1 MERFGRVLRRVD
13 RRLEAP
19 EPERSR
25 ILTELA
31 GDLEDL
37 YRAYRERGLEEAEAI
52 REAEKW
58 LSPSAEALASL
69 RSLHLPAFERLLD
82 RLSGTTRGRVELGLV
97 TLVSLMAVGSAVVA
111 VLRSGTLSASSIGL
125 WLVAGLVAAGLGIG
139 VSQGYALFVRGDQ
152 LRGGWRRRS
161 RRVLAAAVGS
171 AMAGLLAGGVR
182 LTLTTAP
189 PEAGSTSSAFWS
201 EVSTASGVAA
211 LGLSGSL
218 LLALLWLVLRVRA
231 EVVARARTHLRETL
245 DRLDGEGRDGERR
258 DGSGGR
264 DSARRDRARWDR

>member
-13 RRLEAP
+13 RCLEAP

-37 YRAYRERGLEEAEAI
+37 YRAYRERGLEEAEAV

-97 TLVSLMAVGSAVVA
+97 TLVSLMAVGSGVFA
-111 VLRSGTLSASSIGL
+111 VLRSGTLSASSVGL
-125 WLVAGLVAAGLGIG
+125 WIVAGLVAAGLGIG
-139 VSQGYALFVRGDQ
+139 VSLGYALFVRGDR
-152 LRGGWRRRS
+152 LGGGWRRGS

-171 AMAGLLAGGVR
+171 AMAGVLTGGLR
-182 LTLTTAP
+182 LSLTAAL
-189 PEAGSTSSAFWS
+189 PEPGSTSSAFWS
-201 EVSTASGVAA
+201 EVATASGVAA

-218 LLALLWLVLRVRA
+218 LLTLLWLVLQVRA

-245 DRLDGEGRDGERR
+245 ERLDREVRDGRET
-258 DGSGGR
+258 GGR
-264 DSARRDRARWDR
+264 EAGPLKT